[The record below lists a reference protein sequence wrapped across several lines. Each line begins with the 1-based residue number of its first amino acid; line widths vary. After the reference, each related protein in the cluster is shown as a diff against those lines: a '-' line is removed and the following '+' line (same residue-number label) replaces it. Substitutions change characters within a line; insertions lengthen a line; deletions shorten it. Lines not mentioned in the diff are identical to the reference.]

1 MRKKSLLITLVA
13 VVACLS
19 CALGVNAQSQ
29 VVRGDVNED
38 GELNLTD
45 VTMLINYLLTE
56 NAAGINTSNADTNQ
70 DEQINITD
78 VTVLINYLM
87 TYQWFDEALET
98 ETFTVNGVSFKMIT
112 VEGGTFTMGATA
124 EQGSDAYTNEKPT
137 HQVTLSSFSIGETE
151 VTQALWEAVMGT
163 NPSQFTGN
171 LERPVEK
178 VSWNA
183 CQAFIAK
190 LNQMTGKNFRLP
202 TEAEWEYAA
211 RGGNLSQ
218 GYKYP
223 GSNDVAEVAWFRD
236 NSYAVG
242 SSSPDYGTHPVGT
255 LAPNELGIYDMSGNV
270 SEWCQDL
277 FGNYSSAAQTN
288 PTGSTTSTHRVYRGG
303 SWGVNARYCRVSYR
317 LNYTPTGISSNYGL
331 RLVLDDENSP
341 KFRLSAT
348 VVEIEEGRTATVDIL
363 NGSGSYSVAGGTSIV
378 TAATDGETVMVTGV
392 ALGTNTVYV
401 TDNATG
407 ATAVLAVIVKE
418 LNEEP

>member
-1 MRKKSLLITLVA
+1 MKKFSSFLVVLLLTLCPFTASAGNFCGDANCDGFVTISDVA
-13 VVACLS
+13 
-19 CALGVNAQSQ
+19 
-29 VVRGDVNED
+29 
-38 GELNLTD
+38 T
-45 VTMLINYLLTE
+45 LIDYLLGSDLDTFS
-56 NAAGINTSNADTNQ
+56 ATNADTNR
-70 DEQINITD
+70 DGNVTIADVSKLIDYLLNGSWPWEQ
-78 VTVLINYLM
+78 
-87 TYQWFDEALET
+87 
-98 ETFTVNGVSFKMIT
+98 TFTVNGVTFKMVA

-137 HQVTLSSFSIGETE
+137 HQVTLSSYSIGETE
-151 VTQALWEAVMGT
+151 VTQALWQAVMGT
-163 NPSQFTGN
+163 NPSNFTGN
-171 LERPVEK
+171 PQRPVEK

-183 CQAFIAK
+183 CQTFITK

-223 GSNDVAEVAWFRD
+223 GSNDVNEVAWFRD

-277 FGNYSSAAQTN
+277 YGTYTSAAQTN
-288 PTGSTTSTHRVYRGG
+288 PTGSTSGSHRVYRGG

-341 KFRLSAT
+341 KFRLSET
-348 VVEIEEGRTATVDIL
+348 VVEIEVGGMATVDIL
-363 NGSGSYSVAGGTSIV
+363 NGSGSYSVDGGASIV
-378 TAATDGETVMVTGV
+378 TAAIDGETVMVTGIT
-392 ALGTNTVYV
+392 LGTNTVLV

-407 ATAVLAVIVKE
+407 ATTVLALIVRE
-418 LNEEP
+418 INDET

>member
-1 MRKKSLLITLVA
+1 MKRLLQTLV
-13 VVACLS
+13 L
-19 CALGVNAQSQ
+19 ALMALMAPATANAE
-29 VVRGDVNED
+29 VGDVD
-38 GELNLTD
+38 GNGY
-45 VTMLINYLLTE
+45 VTMDDLTRLINYLVFNDATGM
-56 NAAGINTSNADTNQ
+56 NMTNADTNLSG
-70 DEQINITD
+70 D
-78 VTVLINYLM
+78 VGMDDLTTLINYLVFGVWPW
-87 TYQWFDEALET
+87 TPAT
-98 ETFTVNGVSFKMIT
+98 ETFTVEGVSFKMVT

-171 LERPVEK
+171 LQRPVEK

-211 RGGNLSQ
+211 RGGKLSQ

-277 FGNYSSAAQTN
+277 FGNYSSVAQTD

-317 LNYTPTGISSNYGL
+317 LNYTPTGISSNYGF
-331 RLVLDDENSP
+331 RLVLDDENSS
-341 KFRLSAT
+341 KFRLSKT
-348 VVEIEEGRTATVDIL
+348 VVEIEEGSMATVDIL
-363 NGSGSYSVAGGTSIV
+363 NGNGSYSVVGGASIV
-378 TAATDGETVMVTGV
+378 TAAIDGERVTVTGI
-392 ALGTNTVYV
+392 AKGTNTVYV

-418 LNEEP
+418 LSDEP

>member
-1 MRKKSLLITLVA
+1 MKKIGSFLV
-13 VVACLS
+13 VLFLMLCS
-19 CALGVNAQSQ
+19 FTTNAGNFC
-29 VVRGDVNED
+29 GDVNRD
-38 GELNLTD
+38 GYVNIND
-45 VTMLINYLLTE
+45 VTTLIDYLL
-56 NAAGINTSNADTNQ
+56 GIDLDTFSVTNADTDRDGNVT
-70 DEQINITD
+70 ITD
-78 VTVLINYLM
+78 VTNLIDYLLKGSWPWE
-87 TYQWFDEALET
+87 Q
-98 ETFTVNGVSFKMIT
+98 TFTVNGVTFKMVA

-124 EQGSDAYTNEKPT
+124 EQGSDAYSNEKPT
-137 HQVTLSSFSIGETE
+137 HQVTLSSYSIGETE

-163 NPSQFTGN
+163 NPSQFAGN
-171 LERPVEK
+171 LQRPVEK

-211 RGGNLSQ
+211 RGGQLSQ

-255 LAPNELGIYDMSGNV
+255 LAPNELGLYDMSGNV

-288 PTGSTTSTHRVYRGG
+288 PIGSTTSTHRVYRGG

-317 LNYTPTGISSNYGL
+317 LNYTPTGISSNYGF
-331 RLVLDDENSP
+331 RLVLDDETSP
-341 KFRLSAT
+341 KFRLSKT
-348 VVEIEEGRTATVDIL
+348 VVEIEEGSTATVDIL
-363 NGSGSYSVAGGTSIV
+363 NGSGSYSVAGGASIV
-378 TAATDGETVMVTGV
+378 TAVIDGERVMVTGI
-392 ALGTNTVYV
+392 AKGTNTVYV
-401 TDNATG
+401 TDNTTG

-418 LNEEP
+418 LSDEP

>member
-1 MRKKSLLITLVA
+1 MKRLLQTLV
-13 VVACLS
+13 L
-19 CALGVNAQSQ
+19 ALIALMVPATANAE
-29 VVRGDVNED
+29 VGDVD
-38 GELNLTD
+38 GNGF
-45 VTMLINYLLTE
+45 VTMDDLTRLINYLVFNDATGM
-56 NAAGINTSNADTNQ
+56 NMTNADTNLSG
-70 DEQINITD
+70 D
-78 VTVLINYLM
+78 VGMDDLTTLINYLVFGVWPW
-87 TYQWFDEALET
+87 TPVT
-98 ETFTVNGVSFKMIT
+98 ETFTVNGVTFKMIA

-137 HQVTLSSFSIGETE
+137 HQVTLSSYSIGETE

-171 LERPVEK
+171 LQRPVEK

-211 RGGNLSQ
+211 RGGQLSQ

-255 LAPNELGIYDMSGNV
+255 LAPNELGLYDMSGNV
-270 SEWCQDL
+270 SEWCQD
-277 FGNYSSAAQTN
+277 FYGTYSSAAQTN
-288 PTGSTTSTHRVYRGG
+288 PTGPTSGSHRVYRGG

-341 KFRLSAT
+341 KFRLMET
-348 VVEIEEGRTATVDIL
+348 VVKIEVGGMATVDIL
-363 NGSGSYSVAGGTSIV
+363 NGSGSYTVDSGASVV
-378 TAATDGETVMVTGV
+378 TAAIDVETVMVTGV
-392 ALGTNTVYV
+392 AKGTNTVHV

-407 ATAVLAVIVKE
+407 ATAVLAVIVE
-418 LNEEP
+418 ESNE

>member
-1 MRKKSLLITLVA
+1 MKKFSSFLVVLLLTLCPFTASAGNFCGDANCDGFVTISDVA
-13 VVACLS
+13 
-19 CALGVNAQSQ
+19 
-29 VVRGDVNED
+29 
-38 GELNLTD
+38 T
-45 VTMLINYLLTE
+45 LIDYLLGSDLDTFS
-56 NAAGINTSNADTNQ
+56 ATNADTNR
-70 DEQINITD
+70 DGNVTIADVSKLIDYLLNGSWPWEQ
-78 VTVLINYLM
+78 
-87 TYQWFDEALET
+87 
-98 ETFTVNGVSFKMIT
+98 TFTVNGVTFKMVA

-137 HQVTLSSFSIGETE
+137 HQVTLSSYSIGETE
-151 VTQALWEAVMGT
+151 VTQALWQAVMGT
-163 NPSQFTGN
+163 NPSNFTGN
-171 LERPVEK
+171 PQRPVEK

-183 CQAFIAK
+183 CQTFITK

-223 GSNDVAEVAWFRD
+223 GSNDVNEVAWFRD

-277 FGNYSSAAQTN
+277 YGTYTSAAQTN
-288 PTGSTTSTHRVYRGG
+288 PTGSTSGSHRVYRGG

-341 KFRLSAT
+341 KFRLSET
-348 VVEIEEGRTATVDIL
+348 VVEIEVGGMATVDIL
-363 NGSGSYSVAGGTSIV
+363 NGSGSYSVDGGASIV
-378 TAATDGETVMVTGV
+378 TAAIDGETVMVTGIT
-392 ALGTNTVYV
+392 LGTNTVLV

-407 ATAVLAVIVKE
+407 ATAVLALIVRE
-418 LNEEP
+418 INAET

>member
-1 MRKKSLLITLVA
+1 MRKKSLMLTLVA

-19 CALGVNAQSQ
+19 CALGMKAQSQ
-29 VVRGDVNED
+29 VIRGDVNWD
-38 GELNLTD
+38 GFVTIDD
-45 VTMLINYLLTE
+45 VTVLINYLLTDD
-56 NAAGINTSNADTNQ
+56 ATGINVSNADINI
-70 DEQINITD
+70 DGQINITD
-78 VTVLINYLM
+78 VTVLINYLL
-87 TYQWFDEALET
+87 TDCWPEDNEGY
-98 ETFTVNGVSFKMIT
+98 ETFTVNGVTFKMIA

-137 HQVTLSSFSIGETE
+137 HQVTLSSYSIGETE

-163 NPSQFTGN
+163 NPSQFAGN
-171 LERPVEK
+171 PERPVEK

-183 CQAFIAK
+183 CQAFISK

-202 TEAEWEYAA
+202 TEAEWEFAA

-223 GSNDVAEVAWFRD
+223 GSNDVTEVAWFRD

-242 SSSPDYGTHPVGT
+242 SSSPDYGTHPVAT

-288 PTGSTTSTHRVYRGG
+288 PIGSTTSNHRVYRGG

-331 RLVLDDENSP
+331 RLVLDEENSP
-341 KFRLSAT
+341 KFRFMET
-348 VVEIEEGRTATVDIL
+348 VVEIEVGGTVTVDIL
-363 NGSGSYSVAGGTSIV
+363 NGSGSYSVTGGASV
-378 TAATDGETVMVTGV
+378 ATAATDGETVMVTGL
-392 ALGTNTVYV
+392 AKGTNTVYV

-407 ATAVLAVIVKE
+407 ATAVLAVIVIE
-418 LNEEP
+418 SNE

>member
-1 MRKKSLLITLVA
+1 MKRHFYTFVLLLA
-13 VVACLS
+13 
-19 CALGVNAQSQ
+19 ALMVPATATGY
-29 VVRGDVNED
+29 VRGDVNGD
-38 GELNLTD
+38 GVVGMDDLSKMINYLLTD
-45 VTMLINYLLTE
+45 DATNINLENADTNLSGGVNMDDLTTLINYLLT
-56 NAAGINTSNADTNQ
+56 NTWSWAP
-70 DEQINITD
+70 
-78 VTVLINYLM
+78 
-87 TYQWFDEALET
+87 AT
-98 ETFTVNGVSFKMIT
+98 ETFTVEGVAFKMVT

-137 HQVTLSSFSIGETE
+137 HQVTLSSYSIGETE

-163 NPSQFTGN
+163 NPSQFAGN
-171 LERPVEK
+171 PERPVEK

-183 CQAFIAK
+183 CQAFISK

-211 RGGNLSQ
+211 RGGKLSQ

-223 GSNDVAEVAWFRD
+223 GSNDVNEVAWFRD

-288 PTGSTTSTHRVYRGG
+288 PIGSTTSTHRVYRGG

-317 LNYTPTGISSNYGL
+317 LNYTPTGISANYGF
-331 RLVLDDENSP
+331 RLVLDDKDSS
-341 KFRLSAT
+341 KFRLMET
-348 VVEIEEGRTATVDIL
+348 VVEIEVGGMATVDIL
-363 NGSGSYSVAGGTSIV
+363 NGSGSYSVVGGASVV

-392 ALGTNTVYV
+392 AKGTNTVYV

-407 ATAVLAVIVKE
+407 ATAVLAVIVIE
-418 LNEEP
+418 SNEEQ

>member
-1 MRKKSLLITLVA
+1 MKKFSSFLVVLLLTLCPFTASAGNFCGDANCDGFVTISDVA
-13 VVACLS
+13 
-19 CALGVNAQSQ
+19 
-29 VVRGDVNED
+29 
-38 GELNLTD
+38 T
-45 VTMLINYLLTE
+45 LIDYLLGSDLDTFS
-56 NAAGINTSNADTNQ
+56 ATNADTNR
-70 DEQINITD
+70 DGNVTIADVSKLIDYLLNGSWPWEQ
-78 VTVLINYLM
+78 
-87 TYQWFDEALET
+87 
-98 ETFTVNGVSFKMIT
+98 TFTVNGVTFKMVA

-137 HQVTLSSFSIGETE
+137 HQVTLSSYSIGETE
-151 VTQALWEAVMGT
+151 VTQALWQAVMGT
-163 NPSQFTGN
+163 NPSNFTGN
-171 LERPVEK
+171 PQRPVEK

-183 CQAFIAK
+183 CQMFITK

-223 GSNDVAEVAWFRD
+223 GSNDVNEVAWFRD

-277 FGNYSSAAQTN
+277 YGTYTSAAQTN
-288 PTGSTTSTHRVYRGG
+288 PTGSTSGSHRVYRGG

-341 KFRLSAT
+341 KFRLSET
-348 VVEIEEGRTATVDIL
+348 VVEIEVGGMATVDIL
-363 NGSGSYSVAGGTSIV
+363 NGSGSYSVDGGASIV
-378 TAATDGETVMVTGV
+378 TAAIDGETVMVTGIT
-392 ALGTNTVYV
+392 LGTNTVLV

-407 ATAVLAVIVKE
+407 ATAVLALIVRE
-418 LNEEP
+418 INDET

>member
-1 MRKKSLLITLVA
+1 MRKNSLLLTLVA

-19 CALGVNAQSQ
+19 CAFGMNAQSQ
-29 VVRGDVNED
+29 MIRGDVNED
-38 GELNLTD
+38 GQVNITD
-45 VTMLINYLLTE
+45 VTALINYLLTDRWPE
-56 NAAGINTSNADTNQ
+56 DNLGY
-70 DEQINITD
+70 QI
-78 VTVLINYLM
+78 
-87 TYQWFDEALET
+87 
-98 ETFTVNGVSFKMIT
+98 FTVNGVTFKMVT

-124 EQGSDAYTNEKPT
+124 EQGSDAYTNESPT
-137 HQVTLSSFSIGETE
+137 HQVTLSSYSIGETE
-151 VTQALWEAVMGT
+151 VTQALWQAVMES
-163 NPSQFTGN
+163 NPSYFTGD
-171 LERPVEK
+171 LQRPVEK

-183 CQAFIAK
+183 CQTFITK

-218 GYKYP
+218 GYKYS

-255 LAPNELGIYDMSGNV
+255 LAPNELGLYDMSGNV
-270 SEWCQDL
+270 SEWCQD
-277 FGNYSSAAQTN
+277 FYGTYSSSAQMN
-288 PTGSTTSTHRVYRGG
+288 PTGPTSGSHRVYRGG

-341 KFRLSAT
+341 KFRLSET
-348 VVEIEEGRTATVDIL
+348 VVEIEEGGMATVDIL
-363 NGSGSYSVAGGTSIV
+363 NGGGSYSVDSGASIV
-378 TAATDGETVMVTGV
+378 TAAIDGETVMVTGV
-392 ALGTNTVYV
+392 AKGTNSVLV
-401 TDNATG
+401 TDNTTG

-418 LNEEP
+418 SSEEQ

>member
-1 MRKKSLLITLVA
+1 MKRLFQTLV
-13 VVACLS
+13 L
-19 CALGVNAQSQ
+19 ALMALMVPAAANAE
-29 VVRGDVNED
+29 VGDVD
-38 GELNLTD
+38 GNGY
-45 VTMLINYLLTE
+45 VTMDDLTRLINYLVFNDATGM
-56 NAAGINTSNADTNQ
+56 NMTNADTNLSGGVGM
-70 DEQINITD
+70 DDLT
-78 VTVLINYLM
+78 TLINYLVFGVWPW
-87 TYQWFDEALET
+87 TPAT
-98 ETFTVNGVSFKMIT
+98 ETFTVEGVSFKMVT

-124 EQGSDAYTNEKPT
+124 EQGSDAYSNEKPT
-137 HQVTLSSFSIGETE
+137 HQVTLSSYSIGETE

-171 LERPVEK
+171 LQRPVEK

-190 LNQMTGKNFRLP
+190 LNQITGKNFRLP

-211 RGGNLSQ
+211 RGGKLSQ

-223 GSNDVAEVAWFRD
+223 GSNDVNEVAWFRD

-331 RLVLDDENSP
+331 RLVLDDKDTS
-341 KFRLSAT
+341 KFRLSET
-348 VVEIEEGRTATVDIL
+348 VVEIEEGGTVTVDIL
-363 NGSGSYSVAGGTSIV
+363 NGSGSYSVTGGASIV
-378 TAATDGETVMVTGV
+378 TAATDGETVMVTGI

-418 LNEEP
+418 SSEEQ

>member
-1 MRKKSLLITLVA
+1 MKRLLQTLV
-13 VVACLS
+13 L
-19 CALGVNAQSQ
+19 ALMALMVPATANAE
-29 VVRGDVNED
+29 VGDVD
-38 GELNLTD
+38 GNGYVNMDDLTR
-45 VTMLINYLLTE
+45 LINYLVFNDATGM
-56 NAAGINTSNADTNQ
+56 NMTNADTNLSG
-70 DEQINITD
+70 D
-78 VTVLINYLM
+78 VGMDDLTTLINYLVFGVWPW
-87 TYQWFDEALET
+87 TPVT
-98 ETFTVNGVSFKMIT
+98 ETFTVEGVSFKMVT

-171 LERPVEK
+171 LQRPVEK

-211 RGGNLSQ
+211 RGGKLSQ

-288 PTGSTTSTHRVYRGG
+288 PIGSTTSTHRVYRGG

-331 RLVLDDENSP
+331 RLVLDDENSS
-341 KFRLSAT
+341 KFRLSKT
-348 VVEIEEGRTATVDIL
+348 VVEIEEGSTATVDIL
-363 NGSGSYSVAGGTSIV
+363 NGSGSYSVAGGASIV
-378 TAATDGETVMVTGV
+378 TAAIDGEKVMVTGI
-392 ALGTNTVYV
+392 AKGTNTVYV
-401 TDNATG
+401 TDNTTG

-418 LNEEP
+418 LSDEP

>member
-1 MRKKSLLITLVA
+1 MRKKSLLFTLVA

-19 CALGVNAQSQ
+19 CALGMKAQSQ
-29 VVRGDVNED
+29 VIRGDVNCD
-38 GELNLTD
+38 GFVTIDD
-45 VTMLINYLLTE
+45 VTALINYLLTDD
-56 NAAGINTSNADTNQ
+56 ATGIDMSNADTNI

-78 VTVLINYLM
+78 VTVLINYLL
-87 TYQWFDEALET
+87 TDCWPEDDLGY
-98 ETFTVNGVSFKMIT
+98 ETFTVNGVTFKMIA

-124 EQGSDAYTNEKPT
+124 EQGSDAYTNERPT
-137 HQVTLSSFSIGETE
+137 HQVTLSSYSIGETE
-151 VTQALWEAVMGT
+151 VTQALWQAVMGT
-163 NPSQFTGN
+163 NPSQFAGN

-183 CQAFIAK
+183 CQAFISK
-190 LNQMTGKNFRLP
+190 LNQMTSKHFRLP
-202 TEAEWEYAA
+202 TEAEWEFAA

-223 GSNDVAEVAWFRD
+223 GSNDVTEVAWFRD

-331 RLVLDDENSP
+331 RLVLDEENSP
-341 KFRLSAT
+341 KFRLLET
-348 VVEIEEGRTATVDIL
+348 VVEIEVGGSVTVDIL
-363 NGSGSYSVAGGTSIV
+363 NGSGSYSVTGGATVV
-378 TAATDGETVMVTGV
+378 TAAIDGETVTVTGV
-392 ALGTNTVYV
+392 AKGTNTVYV

-407 ATAVLAVIVKE
+407 ATAVLAVIV
-418 LNEEP
+418 NESNVET

>member
-1 MRKKSLLITLVA
+1 MKRLLQTLV
-13 VVACLS
+13 L
-19 CALGVNAQSQ
+19 ALIALMVPATANAE
-29 VVRGDVNED
+29 VGDVD
-38 GELNLTD
+38 GNGF
-45 VTMLINYLLTE
+45 VTMDDLTRLINYLVFNDATGM
-56 NAAGINTSNADTNQ
+56 NMTNADTNLSG
-70 DEQINITD
+70 D
-78 VTVLINYLM
+78 VGMDDLTTLINYLVFGVWPW
-87 TYQWFDEALET
+87 TPVT
-98 ETFTVNGVSFKMIT
+98 ETFTVNGVTFKMIA

-137 HQVTLSSFSIGETE
+137 HQVTLSSYSIGETE

-183 CQAFIAK
+183 CQSFITK

-202 TEAEWEYAA
+202 TEAEWEFAA

-270 SEWCQDL
+270 SEWCQD
-277 FGNYSSAAQTN
+277 FYGTYSSAAQTN
-288 PTGSTTSTHRVYRGG
+288 PTGPTSGSHRVYRGG

-317 LNYTPTGISSNYGL
+317 LNYTPTGTSSNYGL
-331 RLVLDDENSP
+331 RLVLDDKNSP
-341 KFRLSAT
+341 KFCLSET
-348 VVEIEEGRTATVDIL
+348 VVEIEEGGMATVDIL
-363 NGSGSYSVAGGTSIV
+363 NGSGSYTVDCGASVV
-378 TAATDGETVMVTGV
+378 TAAIDDETVMVTGV
-392 ALGTNTVYV
+392 AKGTNTVHV

-418 LNEEP
+418 LNVET

>member
-1 MRKKSLLITLVA
+1 
-13 VVACLS
+13 
-19 CALGVNAQSQ
+19 
-29 VVRGDVNED
+29 
-38 GELNLTD
+38 
-45 VTMLINYLLTE
+45 
-56 NAAGINTSNADTNQ
+56 
-70 DEQINITD
+70 
-78 VTVLINYLM
+78 
-87 TYQWFDEALET
+87 
-98 ETFTVNGVSFKMIT
+98 
-112 VEGGTFTMGATA
+112 
-124 EQGSDAYTNEKPT
+124 
-137 HQVTLSSFSIGETE
+137 
-151 VTQALWEAVMGT
+151 
-163 NPSQFTGN
+163 
-171 LERPVEK
+171 ERPVEK

-223 GSNDVAEVAWFRD
+223 GSNDVNEVAWFRD

-277 FGNYSSAAQTN
+277 YGTYTSAAQTN
-288 PTGSTTSTHRVYRGG
+288 PTGSTSGSHRVYRGG

-341 KFRLSAT
+341 KFRLSET
-348 VVEIEEGRTATVDIL
+348 VVEIEVGGMATVDIL
-363 NGSGSYSVAGGTSIV
+363 NGSGSYSVDGGASIV
-378 TAATDGETVMVTGV
+378 TAAIDGETVMVTGIT
-392 ALGTNTVYV
+392 LGTNTVLV

-407 ATAVLAVIVKE
+407 ATTVLALIVRE
-418 LNEEP
+418 INDET